1 MKSIISENRASE
13 EYAGKIF
20 EKFYNNINIRKN
32 CAQILADSI
41 LLANSISTSCWSL
54 TLFPNKIR
62 LNVGP
67 VEVLVLKFETIFII
81 ITEPK
86 YDRLKNI
93 KYESYIE
100 PAKIHYKS
108 IKTEHCLCNIPQEII
123 AQFYPE
129 ISKNH
134 QEFINLAAEHKK
146 NTTWKSSFSIG
157 LIHYLNKLLNISLP
171 TPAYITNNNQD
182 QCLFPDQ
189 INTNTIYSEGS
200 VSTILV
206 NSYER
211 NLRARKICIDHYG
224 ARCSICN
231 IKFEEIYGAIGKD
244 FIHVH
249 HLKPISEINKEYIVD
264 PIIDLIPVCPNCHAM
279 MHQRNPPFSIDKI
292 KMFLRKNTLS
302 DS

>member
-1 MKSIISENRASE
+1 MKSKFLENRSSE
-13 EYAGKIF
+13 EYAGIIF
-20 EKFYNNINIRKN
+20 EKFYNNTNIRKN

-54 TLFPNKIR
+54 TLFSNKIR

-67 VEVLVLKFETIFII
+67 VEVLVFKSELIFII

-86 YDRLKNI
+86 YDQLKNI
-93 KYESYIE
+93 EYESYIE
-100 PAKIHYKS
+100 PARIHYKS
-108 IKTEHCLCNIPQEII
+108 IKTKHCLCNIPQELI

-134 QEFINLAAEHKK
+134 QEFINLAAERKK
-146 NTTWKSSFSIG
+146 STTWKSSFSIG
-157 LIHYLNKLLNISLP
+157 IIHYLNTLLNISLP
-171 TPAYITNNNQD
+171 TPTYITNDTQD
-182 QCLFPDQ
+182 QFLFPDQ

-200 VSTILV
+200 VSKILV

-211 NLRARKICIDHYG
+211 NLGARKICIDHHG

-231 IKFEEIYGAIGKD
+231 IKFEEIYGAIGKN

-279 MHQRNPPFSIDKI
+279 IHQRKPPYSIDEI
-292 KMFLRKNTLS
+292 RMFLSKNTLS